1 MDTKNLLIETQC
13 LAAEILYQNYPA
25 AKMITDNAPQ
35 VYLVKNVFVSNGKS
49 RYGLSVW
56 AVKISDSRYGGVL
69 IRSGRRID
77 GVRISSGVF
86 VSFSEEQIIKKFEDS
101 DFIDPFTRL
110 EHTIM
115 GLPRIT
121 VLVRTRNAAEARDA
135 LNKAFNDLDADIH
148 DVCLVMRF
156 FKKGK
161 RYYWAVIKNDLAYG
175 VNINGKEA
183 LTFPAKQVLKTYSVG
198 ERINQDYRLISKRGI
213 LCLMHVVL
221 KK

>member
-1 MDTKNLLIETQC
+1 MLIETQC

-35 VYLVKNVFVSNGKS
+35 VYLVQNVFVSNGKS

-77 GVRISSGVF
+77 GLRISSGVF
-86 VSFSEEQIIKKFEDS
+86 VSFSEAQIIKKFEDS

-161 RYYWAVIKNDLAYG
+161 KYYWMVIKNDLAYG
-175 VNINGKEA
+175 VNINGKEP
-183 LTFPAKQVLKTYSVG
+183 LTFPAKQILKTYSVG
-198 ERINQDYRLISKRGI
+198 ERINQDYRLISKKGI
-213 LCLMHVVL
+213 LSLMHVVL

>member
-1 MDTKNLLIETQC
+1 MLIETQC

-56 AVKISDSRYGGVL
+56 AVKISASRYGGVL

-77 GVRISSGVF
+77 GLRISSGVF

-213 LCLMHVVL
+213 LSLMHVVL

>member
-56 AVKISDSRYGGVL
+56 AVKISASRYGGVL

-77 GVRISSGVF
+77 GLRISSGVF

-213 LCLMHVVL
+213 LSLMHVVL

>member
-1 MDTKNLLIETQC
+1 MLIETQC
-13 LAAEILYQNYPA
+13 LAAEILYQHYPA
-25 AKMITDNAPQ
+25 AKMIADNAPQ
-35 VYLVKNVFVSNGKS
+35 VYLVQNVFVSNGKS

-77 GVRISSGVF
+77 GGRISSGVF
-86 VSFSEEQIIKKFEDS
+86 VSFSEAQIIKKFEDS

-135 LNKAFNDLDADIH
+135 LNKAFNDLDADIY

-213 LCLMHVVL
+213 LSLMHVVL

>member
-1 MDTKNLLIETQC
+1 MLIETQC

-56 AVKISDSRYGGVL
+56 AVKISASRYGGVL

-213 LCLMHVVL
+213 LSLMHVVL

>member
-1 MDTKNLLIETQC
+1 MLIETQC

-56 AVKISDSRYGGVL
+56 AVKISASRYGGVL

-77 GVRISSGVF
+77 GLRISSGVF

-135 LNKAFNDLDADIH
+135 LNKAFNDLDADIY

>member
-56 AVKISDSRYGGVL
+56 AVKISASRYGGVL

-77 GVRISSGVF
+77 GLRISSGVF
-86 VSFSEEQIIKKFEDS
+86 VSFSEEQIIRKFEDS

-121 VLVRTRNAAEARDA
+121 ILVRTRNAAEARDA

-213 LCLMHVVL
+213 LSLMHVVL
-221 KK
+221 RK

>member
-1 MDTKNLLIETQC
+1 MLIETQC

-56 AVKISDSRYGGVL
+56 AVKISASRYGGVL

-135 LNKAFNDLDADIH
+135 LNKAFNDLDADIY

-213 LCLMHVVL
+213 LSLMHVVL

>member
-1 MDTKNLLIETQC
+1 MLIETQC

-56 AVKISDSRYGGVL
+56 AVKISASRYGGVL

-77 GVRISSGVF
+77 GLRISSGVF
-86 VSFSEEQIIKKFEDS
+86 VSFSEEQIIRKFEDS

-121 VLVRTRNAAEARDA
+121 ILVRTRNAAEARDA

-213 LCLMHVVL
+213 LSLMHVVL
-221 KK
+221 RK

>member
-135 LNKAFNDLDADIH
+135 LNKAFNDLDADIY

>member
-1 MDTKNLLIETQC
+1 MLIETQC

-56 AVKISDSRYGGVL
+56 AVKISASRYGGVL

-77 GVRISSGVF
+77 GLRISSGVF

-135 LNKAFNDLDADIH
+135 LNKAFNDLDADIY

-213 LCLMHVVL
+213 LSLMHVVL

>member
-1 MDTKNLLIETQC
+1 MLIETQC

-135 LNKAFNDLDADIH
+135 LNKAFNDLDADIY

-175 VNINGKEA
+175 VNINGKEP
-183 LTFPAKQVLKTYSVG
+183 LTFPAKQILKTYSVG
-198 ERINQDYRLISKRGI
+198 ERINQDYRLISKKGI
-213 LCLMHVVL
+213 LSLMHVVL

>member
-1 MDTKNLLIETQC
+1 MLIETQC

-35 VYLVKNVFVSNGKS
+35 VYLVQNVFVSNGKS

-56 AVKISDSRYGGVL
+56 AVKISASRYGGVL

-77 GVRISSGVF
+77 GLRISSGVF
-86 VSFSEEQIIKKFEDS
+86 VSFSEEQIIRKFENN

-121 VLVRTRNAAEARDA
+121 VLIRTRNAAEARDT
-135 LNKAFNDLDADIH
+135 LLKFFSSFEVNIKDI
-148 DVCLVMRF
+148 CFVMRF

-183 LTFPAKQVLKTYSVG
+183 LTFPAKQILKIYSVG
-198 ERINQDYRLISKRGI
+198 ERINRYYRLISKKGI
-213 LCLMHVVL
+213 LSLLHMVL

>member
-1 MDTKNLLIETQC
+1 MLIETQC

-35 VYLVKNVFVSNGKS
+35 VYLVQNVFVSNGKS

-77 GVRISSGVF
+77 GLRISSGVF

-121 VLVRTRNAAEARDA
+121 VLVRTRNAAEARDT

-213 LCLMHVVL
+213 LSLMHVVL

>member
-1 MDTKNLLIETQC
+1 MLIETQC

-35 VYLVKNVFVSNGKS
+35 VYLVQNVFVSNGKS

-77 GVRISSGVF
+77 GLRISSGVF

-213 LCLMHVVL
+213 LSLMHVVL

>member
-35 VYLVKNVFVSNGKS
+35 VYLVQNVFVSNGKS

-77 GVRISSGVF
+77 GLRISSGVF

-121 VLVRTRNAAEARDA
+121 VLVRTRNAAEARDT

-213 LCLMHVVL
+213 LSLMHVVL

>member
-1 MDTKNLLIETQC
+1 MLIETQC

-135 LNKAFNDLDADIH
+135 LNKAFNDLDADIY

-213 LCLMHVVL
+213 LSLMHVVL

>member
-1 MDTKNLLIETQC
+1 MLIETQC

-56 AVKISDSRYGGVL
+56 AVKVSASRYGGVL

-77 GVRISSGVF
+77 GLRISSGVF

-213 LCLMHVVL
+213 LSLMHVVL

>member
-35 VYLVKNVFVSNGKS
+35 VYLVQNVFVSNGKS

-77 GVRISSGVF
+77 GLRISSGVF

-213 LCLMHVVL
+213 LSLMHVVL

>member
-1 MDTKNLLIETQC
+1 MLIETQC

-56 AVKISDSRYGGVL
+56 AVKISASRYGGVL

-77 GVRISSGVF
+77 GLRISSGVF

-135 LNKAFNDLDADIH
+135 LNKAFNDLDADIQ

-213 LCLMHVVL
+213 LSLMHVVL

>member
-1 MDTKNLLIETQC
+1 MLIETQC

-35 VYLVKNVFVSNGKS
+35 VYLVQNVFVSNGKS

-77 GVRISSGVF
+77 GLRISSGVF

-135 LNKAFNDLDADIH
+135 LNKAFNDLDADIY

-213 LCLMHVVL
+213 LSLMHVVL

>member
-1 MDTKNLLIETQC
+1 MLIETQC

-56 AVKISDSRYGGVL
+56 AVKISASRYGGVL

-135 LNKAFNDLDADIH
+135 LNKAFNDLDADIY

-213 LCLMHVVL
+213 LSLMLVVL

>member
-1 MDTKNLLIETQC
+1 MLIETQC

-56 AVKISDSRYGGVL
+56 AVKISASRYGGVL

-213 LCLMHVVL
+213 LSLMHVVL
-221 KK
+221 QK